1 MIRQFYVVFEI
12 QIFKRVMLAV
22 HLKNAYYNKN
32 RYIYMS
38 CDLYH
43 SLKNTNYPRRW
54 LLYHFKEDAKKYYCI
69 VFWRLKLYG
78 IL

>member
-43 SLKNTNYPRRW
+43 SLKTQTIQ
-54 LLYHFKEDAKKYYCI
+54 EDGFSIISKKTQRSAT
-69 VFWRLKLYG
+69 V
-78 IL
+78 